1 MKTLDLIVPAYN
13 EEKCV
18 TLLYEHLESVF
29 KSIDEIDWTV
39 YYVNDGSDDRTLEE
53 IRDLIERT
61 DRKNI
66 KYLSFSRN
74 FGKEAA
80 IIAGL
85 TASTAE
91 YVALMDAD
99 LQHPPELLLKMVE
112 ELDNG
117 YDVCGAQRVSREG
130 EPVIRSFFSKLFY
143 RVMHYLSG
151 LDMVPGGSDF
161 RMMKRNVVDAMI
173 SLQEQGRFTKGIFS
187 WVGFDTK
194 WIPYHNVER
203 MAGTTSWSFRGLTRY
218 AINGFLAFCTT
229 PLRFAIWLGFF
240 IDFLTLIFGIRYMY
254 RAFVYGAIG
263 NGVGTLTVLVAF
275 FSGTIILILG
285 VIGEYLARIYMEV
298 KKRPLYIVKESNVV
312 EGRD

>member
-1 MKTLDLIVPAYN
+1 MRTLDLIVPAYN

-18 TLLYEHLESVF
+18 SLLYESLGSVF
-29 KSIDEIDWTV
+29 DEHKDIDWTV
-39 YYVNDGSDDRTLEE
+39 YYINDGSSDHTLEV
-53 IRDLIERT
+53 IRELVERT

-91 YVALMDAD
+91 YVALIDAD
-99 LQHPPELLLKMVE
+99 LQHPPELLLKMIE

-143 RVMHYLSG
+143 KLMKKLSG
-151 LDMVPGGSDF
+151 LDMVPGESDF
-161 RMMKRNVVDAMI
+161 RMMKRSVVEAMI

-203 MAGTTSWSFRGLTRY
+203 VAGTTSWSFRGLTRY
-218 AINGFLAFCTT
+218 ALSGFMAFATT
-229 PLRFAIWLGFF
+229 PLRFAIWLGFL
-240 IDFLTLIFGIRYMY
+240 IDALTVVFGIRYVY
-254 RAFVYGAIG
+254 RALVYGAIG

-275 FSGTIILILG
+275 FSGTIIFILG

-298 KKRPLYIVKESNVV
+298 KKRPLYIVKESNV
-312 EGRD
+312 E

>member
-1 MKTLDLIVPAYN
+1 MP
-13 EEKCV
+13 
-18 TLLYEHLESVF
+18 LLYERLEGVF
-29 KSIDEIDWTV
+29 KNHEDIDWTV
-39 YYVNDGSDDRTLEE
+39 YYINDGSRDRTLDV
-53 IRDLIERT
+53 IRELVERT
-61 DRKNI
+61 ERKNI

-80 IIAGL
+80 IVAGL

-99 LQHPPELLLKMVE
+99 LQHPPELLLKMIE

-143 RVMHYLSG
+143 KMMKKLTG
-151 LDMVPGGSDF
+151 LNMVSGGSDF
-161 RMMKRNVVDAMI
+161 RMMKRSVVEAMV

-203 MAGTTSWSFRGLTRY
+203 VAGNTTWSFRGLTKY
-218 AINGFLAFCTT
+218 ALNGFLAFATT
-229 PLRFAIWLGFF
+229 PLRFAIWLGFL
-240 IDFLTLIFGIRYMY
+240 IDALTVVYGIRYVY
-254 RAFVYGAIG
+254 RSFVYGAVG
-263 NGVGTLTVLVAF
+263 NGIGTLTVLVAF
-275 FSGTIILILG
+275 FSGTIIFILG

-298 KKRPLYIVKESNVV
+298 KKRPLYIVKESNIS
-312 EGRD
+312 EDN